1 MKIEVRCPSCSK
13 IGYIEVS
20 EEAIKNI
27 VRGLLAVNV
36 TENITCQHSFV
47 AYVDKNLQIRDYML
61 ADFQIEL
68 PDAISDQEIEES
80 VIPKAKMP
88 DTDLIKLNLH
98 AILIAFV
105 IRAILFKKSAVIIL
119 DQDYLHENVLNFFHY
134 ITEKSFFTD
143 ITVLT
148 KDQYEKNKKNYK
160 NHIIFEGN
168 NIITD
173 KDKIID
179 IKQLKIETRF
189 VQQFYANYES
199 LNSLIVLKNEIKK
212 AYQLSKTIGEF
223 IKDYKEKETLNSK
236 KIIDNIS
243 KDYGLKIQKPY
254 FNFLIEIVKN
264 YFKIEV
270 PVMSD
275 VANFLGYL

>member
-1 MKIEVRCPSCSK
+1 MKIEVRCPACSK

-20 EEAIKNI
+20 EEVIKNV

-36 TENITCQHSFV
+36 TENIACEHSFV

-68 PDAISDQEIEES
+68 PDAILDQEVEES
-80 VIPKAKMP
+80 VIPKANVP
-88 DTDLIKLNLH
+88 DTDLIKLNLP

-105 IRAILFKKSAVIIL
+105 LKAILFKKSAVIIL

-168 NIITD
+168 SIITD

-243 KDYGLKIQKPY
+243 KGYGFKIQKPY